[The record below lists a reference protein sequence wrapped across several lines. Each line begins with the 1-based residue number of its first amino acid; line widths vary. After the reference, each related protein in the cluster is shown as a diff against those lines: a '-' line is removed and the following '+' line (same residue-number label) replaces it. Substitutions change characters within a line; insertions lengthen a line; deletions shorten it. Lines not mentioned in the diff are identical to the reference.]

1 MPPRGPCVPPESAQI
16 FRCRLQPNEELL
28 EERLLIGGFRRI
40 RRLKNPQEVCDLRH
54 LGRSHKGADPEEGH
68 SGEGSQPYP
77 SPSFPR
83 HREEQGKADDK
94 EEEGGVIS
102 RRQAHHGADH
112 CADHE
117 GNTMTPLLLRG
128 HECCRGVCHQP
139 GDGPRAGIVGG
150 DEVDPHGDPRGD
162 NRANEW
168 PPQLPRRAEADGSQK
183 RHGDEHIDASHHQD
197 RGLHVLADEEVM
209 EVVVANWVGA
219 IVEALGPH
227 HMRIVVPERTSR
239 RLIRLQDV
247 ASH

>member
-1 MPPRGPCVPPESAQI
+1 MPPRGPCVPPKSAEI
-16 FRCRLQPNEELL
+16 LRSSLQPNEELL
-28 EERLLIGGFRRI
+28 EERLLIGRFCRI
-40 RRLKNPQEVCDLRH
+40 RRLENPQEVCDLRH
-54 LGRSHKGADPEEGH
+54 LGRGHKGAEPEEGH
-68 SGEGSQPYP
+68 SGEGTQPYP

-112 CADHE
+112 RADHE
-117 GNTMTPLLLRG
+117 GNTTTPVLLRG
-128 HECCRGVCHQP
+128 HKCRRGVCHQP
-139 GDGPRAGIVGG
+139 GDGPRAGIVGS

-162 NRANEW
+162 NRTDEW
-168 PPQLPRRAEADGSQK
+168 PPQLPRRTEADGSQK
-183 RHGDEHIDASHHQD
+183 RHGDEHIDAAHHQD

-209 EVVVANWVGA
+209 EVVVANRVGA

-227 HMRIVVPERTSR
+227 HMRIVVPKRASR

-247 ASH
+247 APH